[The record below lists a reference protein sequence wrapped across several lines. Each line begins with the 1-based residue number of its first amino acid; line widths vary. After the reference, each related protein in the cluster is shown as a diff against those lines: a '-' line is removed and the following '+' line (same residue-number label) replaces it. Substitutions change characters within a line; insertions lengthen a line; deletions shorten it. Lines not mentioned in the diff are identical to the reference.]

1 MPASVSAPYIV
12 SNIKAAAQPGEATGS
27 RPVGC
32 CKSDL
37 APWVQELD
45 KYVTPYAPMY
55 CDG

>member
-1 MPASVSAPYIV
+1 MPASVSAPYIM
-12 SNIKAAAQPGEATGS
+12 SNMKAAAQPGEATGS